1 MEFIVICMEV
11 LKKIWNYICVPRLI
25 LFRILNLY
33 PSFIKNDELFL
44 RLKWYFWCGKSL
56 HLENPT
62 TFNEKLQWLKLYD
75 HQMQYSQM
83 VDKITAKEFVASIIG
98 ERYIIPT
105 LEVWNTVEDIN
116 FSQLPN
122 RFVLKCS
129 HNSGVIE

>member
-1 MEFIVICMEV
+1 MCTSIDLVSHSQFVSII
-11 LKKIWNYICVPRLI
+11 YQ
-25 LFRILNLY
+25 
-33 PSFIKNDELFL
+33 NDELFL

-116 FSQLPN
+116 FHSCQI
-122 RFVLKCS
+122 VLC
-129 HNSGVIE
+129 